1 MRAALIILAATA
13 LSGCAQGA
21 FLSRPAS
28 APVAVEAAQP
38 AEQTAIRP
46 QARPAGAK
54 PKAPPPPKTARTVE
68 QFDTTTKAERAQA
81 ASAVKPAGERAL
93 GDTVASLG
101 DPSKPG
107 FWLETPLVSRAQKG
121 RVMFPGSG
129 KSSQVDLLPIDGP
142 ATAGSRISLA
152 AMRLIEAP
160 LTDLPTLKVYAGE

>member
-1 MRAALIILAATA
+1 MRAGLIILAATA

-28 APVAVEAAQP
+28 SPSAVETAP
-38 AEQTAIRP
+38 TSEQTAIRP
-46 QARPAGAK
+46 QARPAVMV
-54 PKAPPPPKTARTVE
+54 PTAPPPPASARTVE
-68 QFDTTTKAERAQA
+68 QFDTTTQAERAQA
-81 ASAVKPAGERAL
+81 ASAVQPTGETAL
-93 GDTVASLG
+93 GETIASLG

-107 FWLETPLVSRAQKG
+107 FWLETPLVSSAQKG

-129 KSSQVDLLPIDGP
+129 KSAQVDLLPIDGP

-152 AMRLIEAP
+152 TMRLIQAP